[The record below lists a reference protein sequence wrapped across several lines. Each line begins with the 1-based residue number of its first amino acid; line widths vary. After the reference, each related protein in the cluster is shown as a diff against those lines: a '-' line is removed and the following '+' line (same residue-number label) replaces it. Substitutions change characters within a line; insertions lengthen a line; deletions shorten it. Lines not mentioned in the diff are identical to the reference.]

1 MPLNLQG
8 LKFRMIFIAV
18 EHIYSNFTIIYSS
31 HCIITRRVRTVSPSG
46 AVYIEKV
53 TPADFV
59 ELDRKY
65 GLLLFIEN
73 GYEPFHLTG
82 TEGVLDEVE
91 GYIRIQREHQE

>member
-1 MPLNLQG
+1 VAHLQTEIAHAYMRKHNL
-8 LKFRMIFIAV
+8 K
-18 EHIYSNFTIIYSS
+18 
-31 HCIITRRVRTVSPSG
+31 
-46 AVYIEKV
+46 
-53 TPADFV
+53 PADFV

-91 GYIRIQREHQE
+91 DYIRIQREYKK